1 MPGLASIIGL
11 QVGAQTLLTSV
22 GAGTDSSLPLRFFLQ
37 DDELCYDQKASQS
50 FSVDGWQ
57 RLTGLV
63 LFLISLRQRRLCPG
77 GL

>member
-1 MPGLASIIGL
+1 
-11 QVGAQTLLTSV
+11 
-22 GAGTDSSLPLRFFLQ
+22 LRFFLQ